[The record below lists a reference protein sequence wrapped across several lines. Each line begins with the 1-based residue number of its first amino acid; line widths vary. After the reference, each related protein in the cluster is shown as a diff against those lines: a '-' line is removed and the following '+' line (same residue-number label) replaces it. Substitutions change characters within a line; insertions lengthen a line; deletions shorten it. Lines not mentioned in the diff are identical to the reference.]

1 MEDEGNFTSIEY
13 VKNSCEDHF
22 FKKCMHWKG
31 VIFDRWKASNI
42 VISIEYEA
50 CKANDVN

>member
-1 MEDEGNFTSIEY
+1 MKVILQALNMSKTLVKTISLKNVCIER
-13 VKNSCEDHF
+13 
-22 FKKCMHWKG
+22 G